1 MFLSVVFMHI
11 SIDYRNKQKIIYGTQ
26 NEHCVYTDLFIDTNN
41 LRTLLS
47 QILYLEHK
55 SRKCNS

>member
-41 LRTLLS
+41 LHTLL
-47 QILYLEHK
+47 
-55 SRKCNS
+55 